1 MVGTDS
7 ASVAVSQRIRHMA
20 VLTAEITALK
30 NQNYSGTGT
39 VYRGVINNSVDK
51 GCHCGYDDHI
61 MALNCGIV
69 GLPNVGKTTIF
80 SALSS
85 APAETANYQ
94 FSTINPNVGI
104 INVPDERLN
113 KLSALFN
120 PKKTI
125 PAAVE
130 FVDIAGLV
138 KGSSRGEG
146 LGNQFLSHIREV
158 GVIAHVVRC
167 FEDPDIIHVS
177 DKIDPASDIET
188 INIELAL
195 ADLDTLQRRHER
207 AEKTLKV
214 PTEKKAAETVLSALE
229 KIKILLEDGK
239 PARIAPLSDEEKAAI
254 YDCHFITMKP
264 QLYLCNL
271 DENGIKAVM
280 AAANPGG
287 VAAADTV
294 NAVAFVEAVQ
304 KQAASE
310 NTEAVLICGKFE
322 AELAGITDMEEKQAF
337 LEELGLKE
345 SGLVTLIRAAYHL
358 LGLRTFFTA
367 GEDECRAWTIH
378 AGDKAPR
385 AAGVIH
391 TDFEKGFIKA
401 EVYSCEDIFKYGTEA
416 KIKEAG
422 KYRLEGKEYTVEDGD
437 VMFIKFNL

>member
-1 MVGTDS
+1 
-7 ASVAVSQRIRHMA
+7 
-20 VLTAEITALK
+20 
-30 NQNYSGTGT
+30 
-39 VYRGVINNSVDK
+39 
-51 GCHCGYDDHI
+51 

-69 GLPNVGKTTIF
+69 GLPNVGKSTIF

-85 APAETANYQ
+85 APAEAANYQ

-104 INVPDERLN
+104 INVPDDRLTR
-113 KLSALFN
+113 LSAVFK
-120 PKKTI
+120 PERTI

-177 DKIDPASDIET
+177 DRIDPKSDIET

-195 ADLDTLQRRHER
+195 ADLDTLTRRRER
-207 AEKTLKV
+207 AERNMKV
-214 PTEKKAAETVLSALE
+214 QAEKKAAETVLSALA
-229 KIKILLEDGK
+229 KINPLLEDGK
-239 PARIAPLSDEEKAAI
+239 SARRAPLTDEEKAAV

-264 QLYLCNL
+264 QLYICNL
-271 DENGIKAVM
+271 NETEIKA
-280 AAANPGG
+280 ALASSSAY
-287 VAAADTV
+287 
-294 NAVAFVEAVQ
+294 VEAVQ
-304 KQAASE
+304 KQAAEE

-322 AELAGITDMEEKQAF
+322 AELAGITNAEEKKAF

-345 SGLVTLIRAAYHL
+345 SGLVSLIRAAYHL

-367 GEDECRAWTIH
+367 GADECRAWTIH

-401 EVYSCEDIFKYGTEA
+401 EVYSCEDIFTYGTEA

-422 KYRLEGKEYTVEDGD
+422 KYRLEGKDYTVQDGD